1 MPGAGLL
8 LVLLALPR
16 EAEPAGAGADT
27 AVTTVPAPAAG
38 RAVTGGLVIVLRS
51 IAPDELTQTAL
62 ARVTGELSAA
72 RFRVLLL
79 PLEAQANPA
88 REVET
93 VGADQEPVAAIAIAR
108 VHAAAGDAVAIWTCD
123 RRTRRTTIL
132 RIQMSSTPPQRQAA
146 VLAVEAIELIRASV
160 SGLDT
165 ALSVPARPPPGPPP
179 APPVVSPPRSGA
191 TTGGSR
197 LVLGLGGAAAWDVGL
212 GGPAWSPVLWGGL
225 RATRNLTISGRIS
238 ALGSALKV
246 TAPAGTA
253 DVHRDVAAVV
263 LAWTFGRRG
272 PLEGFLSLAA
282 AIEQL
287 RAEGA
292 APSPARASTATAWP
306 VLGIAGAG
314 VRLHV
319 AEQLAIVAAAEGV
332 LASRR
337 LTLRFDDTES
347 NSLSRPGVLLHGGI
361 EASF

>member
-1 MPGAGLL
+1 MPGVGLL
-8 LVLLALPR
+8 LVLLALPG
-16 EAEPAGAGADT
+16 EAEPAGAGADS
-27 AVTTVPAPAAG
+27 AVTAVPAPAG
-38 RAVTGGLVIVLRS
+38 AVTGGLVIVLRS

-93 VGADQEPVAAIAIAR
+93 IGADQDPVAAIAIAR

-165 ALSVPARPPPGPPP
+165 ALLVPARPPPGPPST
-179 APPVVSPPRSGA
+179 PPVVSPPRSGA
-191 TTGGSR
+191 TTGGPR

-253 DVHRDVAAVV
+253 EVHRDVAAVV

-272 PLEGFLSLAA
+272 ALEGFLSLAA

-292 APSPARASTATAWP
+292 APSPARAHTATAWP
-306 VLGIAGAG
+306 VLAIAGAG
-314 VRLHV
+314 VRLHLT
-319 AEQLAIVAAAEGV
+319 EQLAIVTAAEGV
-332 LASRR
+332 LGTRR

-347 NSLSRPGVLLHGGI
+347 NPLSRPGVLLHGGI